1 MFVIISEK
9 LSFNFFPLSNRVIY
23 FKNTVFIQHGALFF
37 VLKKKKRQKMDGPCL
52 WGTYLEIN
60 KATHVQGH
68 RLLSDKYVGWI
79 NSLGLGYIS

>member
-1 MFVIISEK
+1 
-9 LSFNFFPLSNRVIY
+9 
-23 FKNTVFIQHGALFF
+23 
-37 VLKKKKRQKMDGPCL
+37 MDGPCL